1 MTTDTKTPSTINALY
16 EDKTHGAGAIKKST
30 GFKVRPDILNPYA
43 IRNVREKLD
52 PEHIAYFELCYLN
65 GEHVDPIVVV
75 QEPTETGMIQVLE
88 GRHRTLGAIAA
99 LKKNPD
105 LMVEVHTVPLA
116 QADEYLNFMLSAD
129 RRLPFTFLETA
140 LAVGDIRTLRPEL
153 TTQQLADMRKVSKTA
168 IENYLLLAS
177 GDDATLDLVREG
189 RISGSQVVEY
199 IREHGADK
207 AYDAIIADLNR
218 AAAVGKPR
226 TPRAP
231 GAQGKFSHSKALD
244 ALEILLNLNFDIKQL
259 AKDKGEVTLKLG
271 VQDAKDL
278 IAIVDEYEVHCGHST
293 RGG

>member
-1 MTTDTKTPSTINALY
+1 MPATINALY

-30 GFKVRPDILNPYA
+30 GFKVRPDILDPYA
-43 IRNVREKLD
+43 IKNIREKLD
-52 PEHIAYFELCYLN
+52 EEHIAYFESCYLQ
-65 GEHVDPIVVV
+65 GAHVDPIVVV
-75 QEPTETGMIQVLE
+75 QEPTETGMVRVLE
-88 GRHRTLGAIAA
+88 GRHRALGAIRA
-99 LKKNPD
+99 LKKQPD
-105 LMVEVHTVPLA
+105 LMVEVHTVPLSESIEFV
-116 QADEYLNFMLSAD
+116 DFMLGSD

-140 LAVGDIRTLRPEL
+140 LAVAAMATLNPKL
-153 TTQQLADMRKVSKTA
+153 STQQLADMRHVSKTA

-177 GDDATLDLVREG
+177 GDERTFDLIREK

-207 AYDAIIADLNR
+207 AYDAIMADLNR

-231 GAQGKFSHSKALD
+231 GAKGKFSHGKALD
-244 ALEILLNLNFDIKQL
+244 ALEILLNLSFDTKQL

-271 VQDAKDL
+271 VNDAKDL

-293 RGG
+293 RNGDKEE